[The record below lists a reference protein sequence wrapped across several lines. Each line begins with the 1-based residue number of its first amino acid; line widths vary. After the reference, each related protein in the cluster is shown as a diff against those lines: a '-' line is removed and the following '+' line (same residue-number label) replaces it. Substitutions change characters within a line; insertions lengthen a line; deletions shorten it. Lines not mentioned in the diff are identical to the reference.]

1 MFIALVAGA
10 IIGFVLAMPPGP
22 IAMASVRMGLEKN
35 SRDAFQMSLGTATMD
50 MIYCLLALFAAS
62 AINSSIGN
70 FLDNNPI
77 ITIAFQS
84 LIISALL
91 YFGIKQ
97 LKSNTIKES
106 SINETK
112 ISSNN
117 YIKNLKSKGPLMLGF
132 ALSLTNIAN
141 PTFLPTLT
149 VLTTWVQ
156 KLEFFALSFNNNLL
170 FALGFGIGNFFW
182 LYLLAFIVKSNKH
195 RISDNYIFR
204 IKQFAGLTFIGF
216 GGIIGWRMLTFT
228 NWSNIAKLI
237 FVF

>member
-22 IAMASVRMGLEKN
+22 IAMASVRMGLERN
-35 SRDAFQMSLGTATMD
+35 SRDAFQMALGTATMD
-50 MIYCLLALFAAS
+50 MIYCLLAFFAAS
-62 AINSSIGN
+62 AINSSIGH
-70 FLDNNPI
+70 FLEHNPI

-97 LKSNTIKES
+97 LKSNSIKEIPENEPK
-106 SINETK
+106 IN
-112 ISSNN
+112 SNKF
-117 YIKNLKSKGPLMLGF
+117 IRNLKSKGPLMLGL

-156 KLEFFALSFNNNLL
+156 KLELFALGLNNNLL

-182 LYLLAFIVKSNKH
+182 LYLLAFIVKANKH
-195 RISDNYIFR
+195 RISNNYIFR
-204 IKQFAGLTFIGF
+204 IRQFAGLTFIGF
-216 GGIIGWRMLTFT
+216 GGIIGWRMVTFT